1 MKSSPVTLSKRVET
15 LDIMRGFALLGI
27 FIANMLHFHSPYL
40 YYDAFTWFTAPG
52 EIQTFKWIDIFVE
65 ASFYPIFAML
75 FGYGLNMQYEK
86 AVANRSPF
94 ASVASKRMAILLV
107 FGLLHALFIWYGD
120 VLFTYAVM
128 GFIIIALVRMSAKWL
143 VPLAAVLYI
152 VPTTLLYLVTKMLPN
167 MDDYANIQQIE
178 LSVSAYAM
186 GTYGEIFKFRLFEW
200 LIYGLSSTFMGIF
213 IVLPII
219 MMGVVLSKWKV
230 IERAKELRVRIAVV
244 TIITLGLGIWIKSLP
259 YIGKPTT
266 DVVLLQDMYGGVILA
281 AGYVGIIML
290 LCTAPVFRA
299 VFKPIGKVGRMS
311 LTTYI
316 TQSIVATTI
325 FYAYGFGL
333 YGKVDLAT
341 GTWIAIGVF
350 ALQVIFAE
358 LWLSKFQMGPL
369 EWLWRKGTY
378 GKKFGRTLENK
389 EENAKDLS

>member
-1 MKSSPVTLSKRVET
+1 MKLSPVTIEKRVET

-52 EIQTFKWIDIFVE
+52 EIQTYKWIDIFVE

-86 AVANRSPF
+86 AIANRSPF
-94 ASVASKRMAILLV
+94 ASVASKRMGILLV

-128 GFIIIALVRMSAKWL
+128 GFIIIGLVRVPAKWL
-143 VPLAAVLYI
+143 VPIAAVLYI
-152 VPTTLLYLVTKMLPN
+152 VPTTLLYLVTKFLPN
-167 MDDYANIQQIE
+167 MDGYANIQQIE

-186 GTYGEIFKFRLFEW
+186 GTYSEIFMFRLFEW
-200 LIYGLSSTFMGIF
+200 LLYGLTSTFMGIF

-219 MMGVVLSKWKV
+219 MIGVALSKWKV
-230 IERAKELRVRIAVV
+230 VERAKELKGRIAVV
-244 TIITLGLGIWIKSLP
+244 TIATLVLGIWIKSLP

-266 DVVLLQDMYGGVILA
+266 DVVLLQDMYGGIILA
-281 AGYVGIIML
+281 TGYVGIIML
-290 LCTAPVFRA
+290 LCTIPVFRA
-299 VFKPIGKVGRMS
+299 VFRPIAKVGRMS

-341 GTWIAIGVF
+341 GTWIAVGVF

-358 LWLSKFQMGPL
+358 LWLSKFQQGPL
-369 EWLWRKGTY
+369 EWLWRKGT
-378 GKKFGRTLENK
+378 KNFGE
-389 EENAKDLS
+389 